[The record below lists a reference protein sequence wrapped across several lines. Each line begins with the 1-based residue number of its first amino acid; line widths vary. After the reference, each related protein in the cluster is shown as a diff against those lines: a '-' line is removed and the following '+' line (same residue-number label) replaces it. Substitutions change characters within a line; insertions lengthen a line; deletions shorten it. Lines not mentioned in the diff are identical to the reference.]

1 MTAFPLSV
9 RRDEQA
15 FFRKLSVLFKFAGN
29 TAGFPDGF
37 GNMSVLFK
45 FAGNAAGFPD
55 GFSNMYKNPL

>member
-1 MTAFPLSV
+1 MTESPVSV

-29 TAGFPDGF
+29 AVGFPDGF

-45 FAGNAAGFPD
+45 FAGNTAGFPN